1 MEVGRRRPPAP
12 RLWTRASWSFSCQGT
27 VSGSSRVQGSPERRV
42 MAASMSP
49 ASFKAFRIG
58 LIQLATG
65 ANKAAN
71 LRNAAARVKEAAQA
85 KAQVVVLPEC
95 FNSPYGTQYFKEYS
109 ETISPPGE
117 SFRALSEMAK
127 ANDVFLIGGSIPEA
141 KDGSLYNT
149 SLSFDNRGTLIGVY
163 RKVHLFDIDVPG
175 KIKFQESECLS
186 PGNSLTE
193 IETPYGKLGVAICY
207 DIRFPE
213 MAMIAARNGCCA
225 MIYPG
230 AFNLTTGPLHC
241 KSSTVARSSKC
252 LTNIKGNYWAVPEP
266 SITKCTSRCVRLRET
281 WTPHITHGDIRPSST
296 PTGKSSPKQASKR
309 RL

>member
-1 MEVGRRRPPAP
+1 MPA
-12 RLWTRASWSFSCQGT
+12 
-27 VSGSSRVQGSPERRV
+27 
-42 MAASMSP
+42 SP
-49 ASFKAFRIG
+49 AAAAATMIPAGFKAFRIG

-65 ANKAAN
+65 SNKALN
-71 LRNAAARVKEAAQA
+71 LKTAAARVKEAAEA

-109 ETISPPGE
+109 ETIEPPQE
-117 SFRALSEMAK
+117 SFKALSEMARSNK
-127 ANDVFLIGGSIPEA
+127 VFLIGGSIPEA
-141 KDGSLYNT
+141 KDGALYNT
-149 SLSFDNRGTLIGVY
+149 SLSFDSSGKLVGVH

-175 KIKFQESECLS
+175 KIRFQESECLS

-241 KSSTVARSSKC
+241 KTRNRFMNEI
-252 LTNIKGNYWAVPEP
+252 LTYEQGNCWAELEQL
-266 SITKCTSRCVRLRET
+266 T
-281 WTPHITHGDIRPSST
+281 IRFMLLSVLQHAT
-296 PTGKSSPKQASKR
+296 
-309 RL
+309 

>member
-1 MEVGRRRPPAP
+1 
-12 RLWTRASWSFSCQGT
+12 
-27 VSGSSRVQGSPERRV
+27 
-42 MAASMSP
+42 MSP

-241 KSSTVARSSKC
+241 KSSTVARSSKMSHEHQGELLGRARAIDNQMYVALC
-252 LTNIKGNYWAVPEP
+252 SPARDMDATYHAWGHSTVVNPNGEVIAKAGIEEEIVIPYILLLHTRRQFPLT
-266 SITKCTSRCVRLRET
+266 
-281 WTPHITHGDIRPSST
+281 TP
-296 PTGKSSPKQASKR
+296 
-309 RL
+309 

>member
-1 MEVGRRRPPAP
+1 M
-12 RLWTRASWSFSCQGT
+12 S
-27 VSGSSRVQGSPERRV
+27 
-42 MAASMSP
+42 AAAALVPTGM
-49 ASFKAFRIG
+49 KAFKIG
-58 LIQLATG
+58 LVQLAVG
-65 ANKAAN
+65 SNKALN
-71 LRNAAARVKEAAQA
+71 LKNAAAKVSEAAKN
-85 KAQVVVLPEC
+85 KANVVVLPEC

-109 ETISPPGE
+109 ETIDPPEE
-117 SFRALSEMAK
+117 SYNALSNMAK
-127 ANDVFLIGGSIPEA
+127 ENNIYLIGGSIPER

-149 SLSFDNRGTLIGVY
+149 SLSFDNKGSLIGVH

-175 KIKFQESECLS
+175 KIRFQESECLS

-241 KSSTVARSSKC
+241 KCHFT
-252 LTNIKGNYWAVPEP
+252 T
-266 SITKCTSRCVRLRET
+266 RC
-281 WTPHITHGDIRPSST
+281 
-296 PTGKSSPKQASKR
+296 KSY
-309 RL
+309 